1 VSYLLRLVVPDRPGI
16 LGAVATALG
25 HAGID
30 IVSVDVLERGAGVAV
45 DDVVVELPS
54 DRVAD
59 SLITAVSAV
68 PGVRVESL
76 RPYAGPLDT
85 HRELELLES
94 LARAGSGTAKLL
106 AAELPR
112 VFHSGWATVLAPAP
126 EPTSGRFAGR
136 PVGSSVSRS
145 AGRSAGRADPPA
157 GTATML
163 AASEAAPTFDG
174 VPLPWLPLTS
184 PLLLPS
190 DGDWVPSRWRELAVE
205 MMASP
210 LDDAGTAVVVG
221 RSGGPAFRRS
231 ELLRFAHLTG
241 IAATVAR
248 LPPA

>member
-1 VSYLLRLVVPDRPGI
+1 MSYLLRLVVPDRPGT

-25 HAGID
+25 TAGID
-30 IVSVDVLERGAGVAV
+30 IVSVDVLERGNGAAV
-45 DDVVVELPS
+45 DDIVVDLPP

-59 SLITAVSAV
+59 SLITAVTTV

-85 HRELELLES
+85 HRELVLLEA
-94 LARAGSGTAKLL
+94 LARAGSGTDKLL

-112 VFHSGWATVLAPAP
+112 VFHSGWATVLAPD
-126 EPTSGRFAGR
+126 GAG
-136 PVGSSVSRS
+136 G
-145 AGRSAGRADPPA
+145 
-157 GTATML
+157 GTVL
-163 AASEAAPTFDG
+163 AASDAAPAFDG
-174 VPLPWLPLTS
+174 VRLPWLPLTS

-190 DGDWVPSRWRELAVE
+190 EGGWVPERWQELAVE

>member
-25 HAGID
+25 GAGID
-30 IVSVDVLERGAGVAV
+30 IVSVDVLERGNGVAV
-45 DDVVVELPS
+45 DDVVVELPP

-59 SLITAVSAV
+59 SLITAVTAV
-68 PGVRVESL
+68 PGVRVEAL

-85 HRELELLES
+85 HRELVLLEALS
-94 LARAGSGTAKLL
+94 RAGSGTAKLL

-112 VFHSGWATVLAPAP
+112 VFHSGWATVLSPDGHG
-126 EPTSGRFAGR
+126 TS
-136 PVGSSVSRS
+136 VVL
-145 AGRSAGRADPPA
+145 
-157 GTATML
+157 AT
-163 AASEAAPTFDG
+163 SDAAPTFER

-190 DGDWVPSRWRELAVE
+190 DADWVPARWQELAVE

-221 RSGGPAFRRS
+221 RSGGPPFRRS